1 MTRIPSLRLPA
12 ADAPSLP
19 DGASPSVPQARG
31 ADAAGAPG
39 GRIAALKTLAADAN
53 RSRGAVTAR
62 RGETVERLGRL
73 RAELSR
79 IAPLPDSADAARDA
93 ILAAM
98 ARAGLAGWTV
108 PELHDAATLCYRDG
122 SKRIDL
128 ISHGVVFNP
137 WGAFRIVDL
146 RAGAAV
152 YFELAGAGPREFVAP
167 RERRSPVLLP
177 SAGKPAPRTV

>member
-19 DGASPSVPQARG
+19 DGASASAPEARG
-31 ADAAGAPG
+31 ADAAGAAG
-39 GRIAALKTLAADAN
+39 GTIDALKTLATDA
-53 RSRGAVTAR
+53 RRPRGAVTAR

-73 RAELSR
+73 RTELSR

-98 ARAGLAGWTV
+98 ARAGLAGWSV
-108 PELHDAATLCYRDG
+108 PELHDAATLSYRDG

-152 YFELAGAGPREFVAP
+152 YFELAGAGPREFAAP
-167 RERRSPVLLP
+167 RERRSLAAP
-177 SAGKPAPRTV
+177 GKPVFRTV

>member
-12 ADAPSLP
+12 ADTPSLP
-19 DGASPSVPQARG
+19 DSAAASAPETRG
-31 ADAAGAPG
+31 ADAAGAAG
-39 GRIAALKTLAADAN
+39 GTIDALKMLATYAK
-53 RSRGAVTAR
+53 RPRGAVTAR

-79 IAPLPDSADAARDA
+79 IAPPPDSAEAARDA

-98 ARAGLAGWTV
+98 ARAGLEGWTV
-108 PELHDAATLCYRDG
+108 PELHDAATLAYQDG

-152 YFELAGAGPREFVAP
+152 YFELAGAGPREFAAP
-167 RERRSPVLLP
+167 RERRPLAAP
-177 SAGKPAPRTV
+177 GKPAPRTV